1 MRKQKHPSMW
11 MSYMMVV
18 FGALNQSIGAFDGM
32 IDQRYFGL
40 VILAV
45 GLIDGFLS
53 YKSQS

>member
-11 MSYMMVV
+11 VSYMMVV